1 MGEKR
6 LFIEKIED
14 KYEKFLKDDYLISS
28 DYLSLNEQ
36 SDLKGFLRGK
46 PAILFGGYPE
56 AERKEVHFIPEYMDI
71 TSEKDL
77 IQYYTEYPD
86 LCSSDVIIVSIPK
99 TETRTLS
106 HRDYLGAILGEG
118 IVREKV
124 GDILVEEKCAKVIIS
139 KDVSEYIL
147 ENLKYVGRVSVK
159 AEKGTLSDLKDIEDR
174 KEELRLN
181 VPSVRLDN
189 VISEIFRLSRNDAKN
204 AIEKGIVFVDGAVK
218 DKPDY
223 YLKGGEKLVLR
234 GKGKAY
240 FNGIVG
246 ESRKGNLYISVTR
259 FV

>member
-1 MGEKR
+1 MDEKR

-118 IVREKV
+118 LKREKI
-124 GDILVEEKCAKVIIS
+124 GDILVEEKGAKVIAS
-139 KDVSEYIL
+139 KDISEYLIQ
-147 ENLKYVGRVSVK
+147 NLSYVGRVAVRVEMGSLK
-159 AEKGTLSDLKDIEDR
+159 DLKAADSS